1 MRAGSLGK
9 PESLIGIL
17 SSPSG
22 LTGTISSP
30 DSLRGSISVSEVVRY
45 ITELDYE
52 KLMNHPSVNDIEL
65 IKNKSFEDLGLSAL
79 SNTELEHLFS

>member
-30 DSLRGSISVSEVVRY
+30 DSLRGSISVSKVRY

>member
-30 DSLRGSISVSEVVRY
+30 DSLRGSISVSEVRY
-45 ITELDYE
+45 IAELDYE
-52 KLMNHPSVNDIEL
+52 KLMNHPSVNDVEL

-79 SNTELEHLFS
+79 SNTELEHLFT

>member
-1 MRAGSLGK
+1 MRTGSLGK
-9 PESLIGIL
+9 LESLVGIL

-30 DSLRGSISVSEVVRY
+30 ESLRGSISVSEVRY

-52 KLMNHPSVNDIEL
+52 KLMNHPSVNDVEL
-65 IKNKSFEDLGLSAL
+65 IKNKSFDDLGLSAL

>member
-30 DSLRGSISVSEVVRY
+30 DSLRGSISVSEVRY

-79 SNTELEHLFS
+79 SNTELEYLLS

>member
-9 PESLIGIL
+9 PESLVGIL

-30 DSLRGSISVSEVVRY
+30 DSLRGSISVSEVRY

-52 KLMNHPSVNDIEL
+52 KLMNHPSVNDVEL
-65 IKNKSFEDLGLSAL
+65 IKNKSFDDLGLSAL